1 MKKILFI
8 VVAILTFV
16 TAKAQLVD
24 PVKWTTK
31 IERKS
36 TTNYILTFSGVIEKD
51 WHMYSQFTPD
61 GGALPLELVF
71 KNKEGNYDLVGKAKE
86 SKTQTVFNDVF
97 GVNET
102 YFEKNAKITQ
112 EIQVVN
118 SKVSTI
124 EVVLNY
130 QVCKQVCVN
139 LEKKF
144 QFTIPKK
151 EIEESS
157 SNKIDTAKI
166 T

>member
-71 KNKEGNYDLVGKAKE
+71 KNKEGNYDLVGKAKALAP
-86 SKTQTVFNDVF
+86 SRTKYSPVINNFP
-97 GVNET
+97 
-102 YFEKNAKITQ
+102 
-112 EIQVVN
+112 
-118 SKVSTI
+118 
-124 EVVLNY
+124 L
-130 QVCKQVCVN
+130 
-139 LEKKF
+139 L
-144 QFTIPKK
+144 
-151 EIEESS
+151 
-157 SNKIDTAKI
+157 
-166 T
+166 

>member
-61 GGALPLELVF
+61 GGALPWNLFLRI
-71 KNKEGNYDLVGKAKE
+71 KKA
-86 SKTQTVFNDVF
+86 
-97 GVNET
+97 
-102 YFEKNAKITQ
+102 IT
-112 EIQVVN
+112 I
-118 SKVSTI
+118 
-124 EVVLNY
+124 
-130 QVCKQVCVN
+130 
-139 LEKKF
+139 
-144 QFTIPKK
+144 
-151 EIEESS
+151 
-157 SNKIDTAKI
+157 
-166 T
+166 